1 MTLQTTDETTQLG
14 RPSRRRNPEDTRR
27 RILDAGERAFA
38 LRGFAG
44 ARLRDM
50 RKRREASRARAPL
63 LRRQARLVREVLERG
78 LGRIELAGVETLG
91 AGRSNEST
99 VRAFIA
105 VLYDFCANNKSLLRI
120 IENAFRDREAA
131 SFELAE
137 RVIGKRARPLIA
149 LVRER
154 IELGQ
159 KLGDVRSDVPSHS
172 LVQLTFTSIVYRFTM
187 AEPFAE
193 ALSLGQAGH
202 ETQRH
207 SARMDPLLTCTLR
220 PKRSLRKPAHGDA
233 ELAASTSIF

>member
-1 MTLQTTDETTQLG
+1 MTLQQTDETTQLG

-38 LRGFAG
+38 LRGYAG
-44 ARLRDM
+44 ARLRDIAQ
-50 RKRREASRARAPL
+50 EAGVHHA
-63 LRRQARLVREVLERG
+63 LVHHYYGDKLGLFGEVLERG
-78 LGRIELAGVETLG
+78 LARIEPGVETLG
-91 AGRSNEST
+91 DGRSREQN

-137 RVIGKRARPLIA
+137 RVIGKRARPLIG

-159 KLGDVRSDVPSHS
+159 KHGDVRTDVPPNT
-172 LVQLTFTSIVYRFTM
+172 LVRLTFAAISYRFTM

-193 ALSLGQAGH
+193 ALSLGQPGDGEGSDEEREH
-202 ETQRH
+202 VIRYVL
-207 SARMDPLLTCTLR
+207 STLR
-220 PKRSLRKPAHGDA
+220 PQR
-233 ELAASTSIF
+233 

>member
-1 MTLQTTDETTQLG
+1 MTLQQSDETTQLG

-38 LRGFAG
+38 LRGYAG
-44 ARLRDM
+44 ARLRDIAQ
-50 RKRREASRARAPL
+50 EAGVHHA
-63 LRRQARLVREVLERG
+63 LVHHYYGDKLGLFGEVLERG
-78 LGRIELAGVETLG
+78 LGRIEPGVETLG
-91 AGRSNEST
+91 DGRGREAN
-99 VRAFIA
+99 VRAFVA

-137 RVIGKRARPLIA
+137 RVIGKRARPLIG

-159 KLGDVRSDVPSHS
+159 KHGDVRSDVPSNT
-172 LVQLTFTSIVYRFTM
+172 LVRLTFSAIAYRFTM

-193 ALSLGQAGH
+193 ALSVGRAGDGEGSDEEREH
-202 ETQRH
+202 VIRYVL
-207 SARMDPLLTCTLR
+207 STLR
-220 PKRSLRKPAHGDA
+220 PQR
-233 ELAASTSIF
+233 